1 MIVHSKLKVFTMQ
14 RSRIALFV
22 LSVLAGSV
30 ILTGCDQAV
39 EQSQA
44 SAPQAVPVGVVTLKS
59 QSLTLKKE
67 LPGRISAF
75 QIAEI
80 RPQVSGIVQSR
91 LFVEGR
97 QVEQG
102 QALYQINPATFEA
115 DLAASEAAVAR
126 AQASIASSKSKASRY
141 SELLKI
147 KAVSQQDFD
156 EADATH
162 KQANAELLTAKAQLK
177 SAQINLDYSHVSSPI
192 SGQISKSS
200 VTVGALVSA
209 NQTMALATV
218 TQLDP
223 IYVDLTQSSNEL
235 TQLKKA
241 IASGDLSVDSTSQA
255 DVELMMEDGSVYSH
269 KGTLQ
274 FSEVTVDPST
284 GSVTLR
290 AKFPNPEK
298 LLLPGMYARASI
310 IEGVKAD
317 AILVPQRGVSRNSK
331 GEPTVMVASKEGIAE
346 SRVLKI
352 DRSVG
357 ASWLVT
363 AGLSEGDQLIVEG
376 LQKIRPGVPVNPSE
390 VQSSGTAGKAQ

>member
-1 MIVHSKLKVFTMQ
+1 MQ

-22 LSVLAGSV
+22 LSALVGSV
-30 ILTGCDQAV
+30 ALTGCDQAT

-44 SAPQAVPVGVVTLKS
+44 SAPKAVPVGVLTLKS
-59 QSLTLKKE
+59 QALTLKKE

-91 LFVEGR
+91 LFVEGNE
-97 QVEQG
+97 VKQG
-102 QALYQINPATFEA
+102 QALYQIDPATFEA
-115 DLAASEAAVAR
+115 DLAASEASVAR
-126 AQASIASSKSKASRY
+126 AEASIASSKSKASRY
-141 SELLKI
+141 KELLKI

-156 EADATH
+156 EADAAY

-209 NQTMALATV
+209 NQSTALATV

-223 IYVDLTQSSNEL
+223 IYIDLTQSSNEL

-241 IASGDLSVDSTSQA
+241 ISSGALTVDSANQT
-255 DVELMMEDGSVYSH
+255 DVELIMEDGSIYPH

-290 AKFPNPEK
+290 AKFSNPEK

-310 IEGVKAD
+310 VEGVKAG
-317 AILVPQRGVSRNSK
+317 AILAPQRGVSRNSK
-331 GEPTVMVASKEGIAE
+331 GEPTAMVVSKDNTVE
-346 SRVLKI
+346 SRVLKV
-352 DRSVG
+352 DRTIGSD
-357 ASWLVT
+357 WLVT
-363 AGLSEGDQLIVEG
+363 DGLSDGDKLIVEG
-376 LQKIRPGVPVNPSE
+376 LQKIRPGAPVNPSE
-390 VQSSGTAGKAQ
+390 IQSSTKADQAQ

>member
-1 MIVHSKLKVFTMQ
+1 MQ

-22 LSVLAGSV
+22 LSALVGSV
-30 ILTGCDQAV
+30 ALTGCDQAA

-44 SAPQAVPVGVVTLKS
+44 SAPKAVPVGVITVKS
-59 QSLTLKKE
+59 QALTLKKE

-91 LFVEGR
+91 LFVEGNE
-97 QVEQG
+97 VKQG
-102 QALYQINPATFEA
+102 QALYQIDPATFEA
-115 DLAASEAAVAR
+115 DLAASEASVAR
-126 AQASIASSKSKASRY
+126 AEASIASSKSKASRY
-141 SELLKI
+141 KELLKI

-156 EADATH
+156 EADAAY

-209 NQTMALATV
+209 NQSTALATV

-223 IYVDLTQSSNEL
+223 IYIDLTQSSNEL

-241 IASGDLSVDSTSQA
+241 ISSGALTVDSASQT
-255 DVELMMEDGSVYSH
+255 DVELIMEDGSIYPH

-290 AKFPNPEK
+290 AKFSNPEK

-310 IEGVKAD
+310 VEGVKAG
-317 AILVPQRGVSRNSK
+317 AILAPQRGVSRNSK
-331 GEPTVMVASKEGIAE
+331 GEPTAMVVSKDNTVE
-346 SRVLKI
+346 SRVLKV
-352 DRSVG
+352 DRTIGSD
-357 ASWLVT
+357 WLVT
-363 AGLSEGDQLIVEG
+363 DGLSDGDKLIVEG
-376 LQKIRPGVPVNPSE
+376 LQKIRPSAPVNPSE
-390 VQSSGTAGKAQ
+390 IQSSAKADQAQ

>member
-1 MIVHSKLKVFTMQ
+1 MQ

-22 LSVLAGSV
+22 FSALVGSV
-30 ILTGCDQAV
+30 FLTGCDQAV
-39 EQSQA
+39 ENSQA
-44 SAPQAVPVGVVTLKS
+44 SSPQAIPVGVVTVKS
-59 QSLTLKKE
+59 QALTLKTE

-80 RPQVSGIVQSR
+80 RPQVNGIVQSR
-91 LFVEGR
+91 LFTEGKRVEK
-97 QVEQG
+97 G
-102 QALYQINPATFEA
+102 QALYQIDPALFQA
-115 DLAASEAAVAR
+115 QLAASEAAVAR
-126 AQASIASSKSKASRY
+126 AQASIASSRSKSVRF

-156 EADATH
+156 EADATY
-162 KQANAELLTAKAQLK
+162 KQAEAELLTAKAQLQ
-177 SAQINLDYSHVSSPI
+177 SAQINLNYSHVSSPI

-200 VTVGALVSA
+200 VTVGALVNVSQA
-209 NQTMALATV
+209 TALATV

-235 TQLKKA
+235 TKQKKA
-241 IASGDLSVDSTSQA
+241 MASGALSVAPKTQT
-255 DVELMMEDGSVYSH
+255 DVELTMEDGSIYPH

-310 IEGVKAD
+310 VEGVKEN
-317 AILVPQRGVSRNSK
+317 AILAPQRGISRNTK
-331 GEPTVMVASKEGIAE
+331 GEPTAMVVSKENTVE
-346 SRVLKI
+346 SRILDI
-352 DRSVG
+352 DRTVG
-357 ASWLVT
+357 SHWLVT
-363 AGLSEGDQLIVEG
+363 GGLVDGDKLIVEG
-376 LQKIRPGVPVNPSE
+376 LQKIRPGAAVKSSE
-390 VQSSGTAGKAQ
+390 VEPSASVNKAQ

>member
-1 MIVHSKLKVFTMQ
+1 MQ

-22 LSVLAGSV
+22 LTALFGSV
-30 ILTGCDQAV
+30 ALTGCDQAADS
-39 EQSQA
+39 QQA
-44 SAPQAVPVGVVTLKS
+44 SAPQAVPVGVITLKS
-59 QSLTLKKE
+59 QALTLKKE

-75 QIAEI
+75 QIAQI

-91 LFVEGR
+91 LFKEGA
-97 QVEQG
+97 QVKQG
-102 QALYQINPATFEA
+102 QALYQIDPATFEA

-126 AQASIASSKSKASRY
+126 AEASIASTKSKASRY

-156 EADATH
+156 EADAAQ
-162 KQANAELLTAKAQLK
+162 KQAQAELLTAKAQLK

-209 NQTMALATV
+209 NQTTALATV

-241 IASGDLSVDSTSQA
+241 ISSGSLSVDSKAQA
-255 DVELMMEDGSVYSH
+255 DVELQMEDGSIYPI

-290 AKFPNPEK
+290 AKFPNPDR
-298 LLLPGMYARASI
+298 LLLPGMYARASVV
-310 IEGVKAD
+310 EGVKQN
-317 AILVPQRGVSRNSK
+317 AILVPQRGVSRNTK
-331 GEPTVMVASKEGIAE
+331 GEPTAMVVSKENTVE
-346 SRVLKI
+346 SRVLKV
-352 DRSVG
+352 DRTIGSN
-357 ASWLVT
+357 WLVT
-363 AGLSEGDQLIVEG
+363 AGLADGDKVIVEG
-376 LQKIRPGVPVNPSE
+376 LQKIRPGAPVSPSE
-390 VQSSGTAGKAQ
+390 VSPSATADKAQ

>member
-1 MIVHSKLKVFTMQ
+1 MQ

-22 LSVLAGSV
+22 LTALVGSV
-30 ILTGCDQAV
+30 ALTGCDQAADS
-39 EQSQA
+39 QQA
-44 SAPQAVPVGVVTLKS
+44 SAPQAVPVGVITLKS
-59 QSLTLKKE
+59 QALTLKKE

-91 LFVEGR
+91 LFKEGA
-97 QVEQG
+97 QVKQG
-102 QALYQINPATFEA
+102 QALYQIDPATFEA

-126 AQASIASSKSKASRY
+126 AEASIASTKSKASRY

-156 EADATH
+156 EADAAQ
-162 KQANAELLTAKAQLK
+162 KQAQAELLTAKAQLK

-209 NQTMALATV
+209 NQTTALATV

-241 IASGDLSVDSTSQA
+241 ISSGSLSVDSQSQT
-255 DVELMMEDGSVYSH
+255 DVELQMEDGSTYPL

-290 AKFPNPEK
+290 AKFPNPDK
-298 LLLPGMYARASI
+298 LLLPGMYARASVV
-310 IEGVKAD
+310 EGVKQN
-317 AILVPQRGVSRNSK
+317 AILVPQRGVSRNTK
-331 GEPTVMVASKEGIAE
+331 GEPTAMVVSKENTAE
-346 SRVLKI
+346 SRVLKV
-352 DRSVG
+352 DRTIGSN
-357 ASWLVT
+357 WLVT
-363 AGLSEGDQLIVEG
+363 DGLSDGDKVIIEG
-376 LQKIRPGVPVNPSE
+376 LQKIRPGAPVNPSE
-390 VQSSGTAGKAQ
+390 IQSSAKADQAQ

>member
-1 MIVHSKLKVFTMQ
+1 MQ

-22 LSVLAGSV
+22 LTALVGSV
-30 ILTGCDQAV
+30 ALTGCDQAADS
-39 EQSQA
+39 QQA
-44 SAPQAVPVGVVTLKS
+44 SAPQAVPVGVITLKS
-59 QSLTLKKE
+59 QALTLKKE

-91 LFVEGR
+91 LFKEGA
-97 QVEQG
+97 QVKQG
-102 QALYQINPATFEA
+102 QALYQIDPATFEA

-126 AQASIASSKSKASRY
+126 AEASIASTKSKASRY

-156 EADATH
+156 EADAAQ
-162 KQANAELLTAKAQLK
+162 KQAQAELLTAKAQLK

-209 NQTMALATV
+209 NQTTALATV

-241 IASGDLSVDSTSQA
+241 ISSGSLSVDSQSQT
-255 DVELMMEDGSVYSH
+255 DVELQMEDGSTYPL

-290 AKFPNPEK
+290 AKFPNPDK
-298 LLLPGMYARASI
+298 LLLPGMYARASVV
-310 IEGVKAD
+310 EGVKQN
-317 AILVPQRGVSRNSK
+317 AILVPQRGVSRNTK
-331 GEPTVMVASKEGIAE
+331 GEPTAMVVSKENTVE
-346 SRVLKI
+346 SRVLKV
-352 DRSVG
+352 DRTIGSN
-357 ASWLVT
+357 WLVT
-363 AGLSEGDQLIVEG
+363 DGLSDGDKVIIEG
-376 LQKIRPGVPVNPSE
+376 LQKIRPGAPVNPSE
-390 VQSSGTAGKAQ
+390 IQSSAKADQAQ